1 MATTKKAAAPA
12 AKAPAAKKTSATK
25 AAPAAKTTR
34 AAKAPAAKA
43 VAAEPTVELDLS
55 DVDHRVG
62 KPIGGGQLWDPCST
76 SDIRR
81 WVMAMDYPNPLHWD
95 QEFARE
101 SRYGGL
107 VAPQSIA
114 VGLDYGHGAAP
125 ACVGHI
131 PNSHL
136 IFGGEEWWFYGAPV
150 RPGDTLFQDRRF
162 HDYKVADT
170 KFAGPTMF
178 SRGDT
183 THRNQNGV
191 LVARERS
198 TAIRYLAEEAAK
210 RGMYDN
216 SVGELKRWTAAELAE
231 VDALRTEWLHSNR
244 LGVSP
249 HFDEVKVGDKL
260 PRRVIGPHSI
270 ASFTTEYRA
279 FLFNIWGT
287 FRWTAPEGIKDP
299 WVYQDPGWTEGFGFD
314 EEGAKID
321 PRLRDGLYVG
331 PSRGHIDNEK
341 AGEVGMAR
349 AYGYGATM
357 GAWCTDFL
365 AYWAG
370 NDGMVRH
377 TKADFRLPAFE
388 GDVTY
393 FDAEIIGKE
402 AQSVWGVPL
411 VQVELRLTDQN
422 GGTLV
427 KCVAEVELP
436 F

>member
-1 MATTKKAAAPA
+1 MTKK
-12 AKAPAAKKTSATK
+12 S
-25 AAPAAKTTR
+25 TT
-34 AAKAPAAKA
+34 PSS
-43 VAAEPTVELDLS
+43 VELDLS

-62 KPIGGGQLWDPCST
+62 LPVGGGQLWDPCSS

-95 QEFARE
+95 EEFAKK
-101 SRYGGL
+101 SKFGGL

-114 VGLDYGHGAAP
+114 VGLDYGHGCAP
-125 ACVGHI
+125 ACVGYI
-131 PNSHL
+131 PGSHL
-136 IFGGEEWWFYGAPV
+136 IFGGEEWWFYGTRV
-150 RPGDTLFQDRRF
+150 RVGDKLFQDRRF

-183 THRNQNGV
+183 THTNQHGN

-198 TAIRYLAEEAAK
+198 TAIRYLAAEAEK
-210 RGMYDN
+210 RGMYEN
-216 SVGELKRWTAAELAE
+216 TAGELKRWTATELAE
-231 VDALRTEWLHSNR
+231 VEKLRYDWLLSNR

-249 HFDEVKVGDKL
+249 HFEEVNIGDTL

-287 FRWTAPEGIKDP
+287 FGWVAPPGVKDP
-299 WVYQDPGWTEGFGFD
+299 WVNQDPGWVEGFGFD
-314 EEGAKID
+314 EEGARID

-331 PSRGHIDNEK
+331 PSRGHIDSEK
-341 AGEVGMAR
+341 ASEVGMAR

-357 GAWCTDFL
+357 GAWCTDYL
-365 AYWAG
+365 SYWAG

-377 TKADFRLPAFE
+377 SKASFRLPAFE

-393 FDAEIIGKE
+393 FEAEVIGKE
-402 AQSVWGVPL
+402 EQSTWGAPL
-411 VQVELRLTDQN
+411 VQVKVTLTNQD
-422 GGTLV
+422 GGVLV
-427 KCVAEVELP
+427 DCTAEVELP